1 MQRRQFLLTAA
12 STISASLAP
21 GLRLPARAADTSRTL
36 KFIPQADLA
45 ILDPIG
51 TTAYVTRNH
60 ALMVYDTLFGVDE
73 QYKPHPQMLESA
85 VVENDGK
92 LWRLTLRAGLRFHD
106 NEPVLG
112 KDVVASIKRWGK
124 RDIYGGALDGCRGRT
139 QRDFRSRGRISSFE
153 AVSFAAQRAR
163 QAHFVSSSHHA

>member
-12 STISASLAP
+12 STIGASIAP
-21 GLRLPARAADTSRTL
+21 GILLPARAADATRIL

-73 QYKPHPQMLESA
+73 QYNPHPQMLESA

-92 LWRLTLRAGLRFHD
+92 LWRLTLREGLRFHD

-124 RDIYGGALDGCRGRT
+124 RDIYGGALMAVVDELSAPSDRVVE
-139 QRDFRSRGRISSFE
+139 ISSFE
-153 AVSFAAQRAR
+153 AISFAAERAR
-163 QAHFVSSSHHA
+163 QAHIVPSSDHA

>member
-12 STISASLAP
+12 STIGASIAP
-21 GLRLPARAADTSRTL
+21 GALLPAWAADTTRTL

-73 QYKPHPQMLESA
+73 QYNPHPQMLESA

-92 LWRLTLRAGLRFHD
+92 LWRLTLRRACGSMITSLCSVRMWS
-106 NEPVLG
+106 PVS
-112 KDVVASIKRWGK
+112 KDGANATSMVAR
-124 RDIYGGALDGCRGRT
+124 
-139 QRDFRSRGRISSFE
+139 
-153 AVSFAAQRAR
+153 
-163 QAHFVSSSHHA
+163 